1 MPAYRS
7 PKEAEVRDAV
17 VARLRA
23 VRPGARIIH
32 EINTAGTGSNRID
45 VLAVDRAEVIAVEIK
60 SEKDKLDRLPDQ
72 VEAMRKVAH
81 HVIAAIHEKHLVQ
94 KPEPWMRDDLVDIP
108 RDMTKG
114 AVKWIYPELQRPGL
128 WDWRWEDP
136 RPTVTKPLPEGAI
149 WMLWSAELVQL
160 CADLQVSVSKRPTI
174 GHMVTALRWNAT
186 GAQITKGICA
196 ALRARACIEAD
207 PPCGSPPANDNTIT
221 QAKEATHG

>member
-7 PKEAEVRDAV
+7 PQEAEVRDAV
-17 VARLRA
+17 VARLRKL
-23 VRPGARIIH
+23 RPGARIMH

-45 VLAVDRAEVIAVEIK
+45 VLAVDRAEIIAVEIK

-72 VEAMRKVAH
+72 VDAMRKVAH

-108 RDMTKG
+108 RAMTKG
-114 AVKWIYPELQRPGL
+114 ATKWVFPELHRPGL

-136 RPTVTKPLPEGAI
+136 RPAVTNPLPDAALF
-149 WMLWSAELVQL
+149 MLWNAELRCL
-160 CADLQVSVSKRPTI
+160 CADLHVSVQSRPTI
-174 GHMVTALRWNAT
+174 DQMITALRWNAT
-186 GAQITKGICA
+186 GGQITKGICA

-207 PPCGSPPANDNTIT
+207 PPCGSPPVNDNTPQT
-221 QAKEATHG
+221 PEANCA